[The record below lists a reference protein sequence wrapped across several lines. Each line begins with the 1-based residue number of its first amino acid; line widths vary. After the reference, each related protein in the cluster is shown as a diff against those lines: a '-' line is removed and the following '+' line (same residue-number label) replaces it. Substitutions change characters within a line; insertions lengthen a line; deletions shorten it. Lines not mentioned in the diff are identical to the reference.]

1 MAQRNSD
8 LITDIELLVFRL
20 NGRLLKAGDRK
31 VAALGLTSARW
42 QMLGALHFA
51 EGPCTA
57 PQLAEAMGVT
67 RQGAQK
73 QLNRLVSDGLV
84 ETRTNPRH
92 ARSPYYGMTATGR
105 RVYARTE
112 SLQDEWAGE
121 LAVGLDADDLRVTRE
136 VLRRLE
142 ARLAEPGSRAKG

>member
-1 MAQRNSD
+1 MAQCNTD
-8 LITDIELLVFRL
+8 LLTDIELLVFRL

-31 VAALGLTSARW
+31 VAELGLTSARW

-84 ETRTNPRH
+84 ETLGNPRH
-92 ARSPYYGMTATGR
+92 SRSPCYRMTEHGR
-105 RVYARTE
+105 DVYTRTE
-112 SLQDEWAGE
+112 SLQGEWAGE
-121 LAVGLDADDLRVTRE
+121 LARGLETDNLRVTRE
-136 VLRRLE
+136 VLRALE
-142 ARLAEPGSRAKG
+142 AKLAGTD